1 MTSNKYLNTISL
13 IICLGIIVRLIVI
26 LINYFTGL
34 NSFIGPDSYGL
45 HHTALMLSKRD
56 FIFILS
62 QKYHLHNFYLFII
75 PLFYKISPFTSY
87 TFASLISVFCW
98 FVSVLFCL
106 NIMKIIKVKKKFIYL
121 GLGLLCFWPSLI
133 FFTSAVSREVFQIM
147 FICASIF
154 LTVKILY
161 FKKIIHYLMLIF
173 CSIILSLFH
182 KAFFFFAIANL
193 LISTIPLIS
202 NFTTLKI
209 KFISSILIVLILFI
223 VIQNYDN
230 FGYKQFAKGLPSAV
244 ETYQNGLLINSIS
257 RADLRTYPVSIFDYI
272 DLLMFIP
279 ISIYDYFMQPFF
291 SKIISAGDLLAFFEN
306 NLRALLIFSC
316 VIFFWKIRP
325 LTNFKYS
332 FYLFFSFCFIE
343 VIWALGTSNWGT
355 ALRHHTTA
363 IPILIL
369 FFVSF
374 FNDEEYKIKK
384 NNIN

>member
-13 IICLGIIVRLIVI
+13 LIFLGIIVRLIMI
-26 LINYFTGL
+26 SINYFTGV

-45 HHTALMLSKRD
+45 HHAAVMLSKRD

-62 QKYHLHNFYLFII
+62 QNYHLHNFYLFII

-106 NIMKIIKVKKKFIYL
+106 DIMKMIKVKKKFIYL

-202 NFTTLKI
+202 NFITLKI

-223 VIQNYDN
+223 VIQNYDK
-230 FGYKQFAKGLPSAV
+230 FGYTQFAKGLPSAV
-244 ETYQNGLLINSIS
+244 ETYQNGLLIN
-257 RADLRTYPVSIFDYI
+257 
-272 DLLMFIP
+272 
-279 ISIYDYFMQPFF
+279 
-291 SKIISAGDLLAFFEN
+291 
-306 NLRALLIFSC
+306 
-316 VIFFWKIRP
+316 
-325 LTNFKYS
+325 
-332 FYLFFSFCFIE
+332 
-343 VIWALGTSNWGT
+343 
-355 ALRHHTTA
+355 
-363 IPILIL
+363 
-369 FFVSF
+369 
-374 FNDEEYKIKK
+374 
-384 NNIN
+384 

>member
-13 IICLGIIVRLIVI
+13 LIFLGIIVRLIMI
-26 LINYFTGL
+26 SMNYFSGV

-45 HHTALMLSKRD
+45 HHTAVMLSKRD
-56 FIFILS
+56 FLFILNG
-62 QKYHLHNFYLFII
+62 QYHLNNFYLFIV

-87 TFASLISVFCW
+87 TFGSLISVFCW

-106 NIMKIIKVKKKFIYL
+106 DIMKIIKVKKNFIYL

-133 FFTSAVSREVFQIM
+133 LFTSAVSREAYQIM
-147 FICASIF
+147 LICASISF
-154 LTVKILY
+154 TVKILY
-161 FKKIIHYLMLIF
+161 FKKIIHYFLLIF

-193 LISTIPLIS
+193 SIAMIPLVL
-202 NFTTLKI
+202 NFITLKL
-209 KFISSILIVLILFI
+209 KFIFSILIISILFI

-244 ETYQNGLLINSIS
+244 ETYQNGLLINSIT
-257 RADLRTYPVSIFDYI
+257 RADMRTYPISIFDYT
-272 DLLMFIP
+272 DLLIFIP

-291 SKIISAGDLLAFFEN
+291 NKIASVGDLLAFVEN
-306 NLRALLIFSC
+306 NLRVLLIFSC
-316 VIFFWKIRP
+316 AVCFWKVRP
-325 LTNFKYS
+325 LTNLKYI

-343 VIWALGTSNWGT
+343 VVWALGTSNWGT

-363 IPILIL
+363 IPVLIL

-374 FNDEEYKIKK
+374 FNDEEYIIKK